1 MPSPKNTTKRHRKFI
16 RKDSQREYAS
26 RSGMIEVGS
35 TDGTSTYFTPGD
47 LFYDD
52 KPEKG
57 KTVSTLRDKLKAKRQ
72 SEQSSIALPKSTLV
86 TENDVAYRD
95 KRAASHL
102 ANTRLACSI
111 CGINHTTFKY
121 FLTRKSHFPIC
132 GDCLFN
138 SNMNK
143 VKGMN
148 LHEAIQTLKQQ
159 SH

>member
-1 MPSPKNTTKRHRKFI
+1 M
-16 RKDSQREYAS
+16 
-26 RSGMIEVGS
+26 
-35 TDGTSTYFTPGD
+35 
-47 LFYDD
+47 
-52 KPEKG
+52 
-57 KTVSTLRDKLKAKRQ
+57 STLRNKLKARRKA
-72 SEQSSIALPKSTLV
+72 ETPDTLPKSTLV
-86 TENDVAYRD
+86 TENDVAYRE

-111 CGINHTTFKY
+111 CETNHTTFKY

-138 SNMNK
+138 SNMSK

-148 LHEAIQTLKQQ
+148 LHEAIQELKRQ